1 MSSSVGVM
9 AIHAESGD
17 IGRWTFGREAID
29 FHLESL
35 TSCGYQ
41 IWDVRN

>member
-1 MSSSVGVM
+1 MTATVKVM
-9 AIHAESGD
+9 ARHGETGD
-17 IGRWTFGREAID
+17 IGRWTFDREAID

-35 TSCGYQ
+35 SSCGYQ